1 MNNIRTI
8 QSATALNNAYVQ
20 QELFPQAT
28 ADELDNGLAPSHRV
42 LDAGYAHNDVAG
54 NLVIGTA
61 RVPALSPV
69 YMTQAAYDASAP
81 HDPFVA
87 YIIVTS

>member
-1 MNNIRTI
+1 MGLHLSGSTPDLGTK
-8 QSATALNNAYVQ
+8 QDVAAL
-20 QELFPQAT
+20 PQDI